1 MYSRPTVG
9 LGAVTSTGM
18 AATALAGNISGFGR
32 NKEAFRR
39 SRLMV
44 LVSSDQMA
52 WKINN
57 DIVVIGGPKH
67 NRITKKLMD
76 LYSNNDPALA
86 AIEGTAPYM
95 SASSLSLTTE
105 GNTIMWFGKGY
116 CGSVGGSAE
125 AGSGTFGYNGVDYG
139 VVLRIPGRSD
149 GSRAVVFFGSQ
160 TFGVQAATQW
170 LIEAGSGQRDAAT
183 KRFLSK
189 HTNVAVL
196 VRTEVTNGMLH
207 EPELIQIIALPD
219 ELPRASLV
227 PDEGGVG
234 VEDATGSTSP

>member
-1 MYSRPTVG
+1 MSENQPHSDAHGGHGDV
-9 LGAVTSTGM
+9 AVEET
-18 AATALAGNISGFGR
+18 
-32 NKEAFRR
+32 
-39 SRLMV
+39 
-44 LVSSDQMA
+44 
-52 WKINN
+52 
-57 DIVVIGGPKH
+57 
-67 NRITKKLMD
+67 
-76 LYSNNDPALA
+76 
-86 AIEGTAPYM
+86 
-95 SASSLSLTTE
+95 SLSNGGIMAMMTLT
-105 GNTIMWFGKGY
+105 
-116 CGSVGGSAE
+116 
-125 AGSGTFGYNGVDYG
+125 
-139 VVLRIPGRSD
+139 
-149 GSRAVVFFGSQ
+149 AVVFFGSQ